1 VINKYQSQF
10 YDYLISMPLVPSYI
24 SNLANYKPGK
34 RIEEVT
40 REYGLEGVIKLSSNE
55 NSLGAS
61 PKAIAAVKKA
71 LGSTH
76 RYPDAFGFEL
86 RTKLAD
92 KFDVKLDNVVLGAGS
107 EGIMSTIMRTFLL
120 SDDELVSA
128 ANSFIGFRVL
138 ANASG
143 RKVHWV
149 PMENYRYDLK
159 SMANAINEY
168 TKIIYIAN
176 PDNPMGT
183 YITRQEFDEFY
194 QKVPD
199 RVLIILDEA
208 YYEFSKEIEDYPDS
222 MSYRY
227 DNVITLRTFSKAYG
241 LAGLRIG
248 YGFAHR
254 ELIGN
259 LMKVKVPFE
268 PSMLAQSAA
277 AAALEDQQF
286 LSQTLNLNTNGLQYL
301 SDELRKLNVETIPSA
316 ANFITTLWESGDR
329 AHSIAEELL
338 KRGIIVRPLDSFGW
352 PNCLRVSTGLESEN
366 EAFIE
371 TLTSVI

>member
-1 VINKYQSQF
+1 
-10 YDYLISMPLVPSYI
+10 MPLVPSYI
-24 SNLANYKPGK
+24 RNLANYKPGK
-34 RIEEVT
+34 PIEEVV
-40 REYGLEGVIKLSSNE
+40 REYGVERVIKLASNE
-55 NSLGAS
+55 NSLGPS
-61 PKAIAAVKKA
+61 PKAVAAIEQA
-71 LGSTH
+71 LQSSH

-86 RTKLAD
+86 RTKLAER
-92 KFDVKLDNVVLGAGS
+92 FNVKLDNVVLGAGS

-149 PMENYRYDLK
+149 PMKNYRYDLDA
-159 SMANAINEY
+159 MANVINDY

-183 YITRQEFDEFY
+183 YATRNEFDDFY
-194 QKVPD
+194 TQVPE
-199 RVLIILDEA
+199 RALIILDEA
-208 YYEFSKEIEDYPDS
+208 YYEFSKENNDFPDS

-241 LAGLRIG
+241 LAGTRIG

-268 PSMLAQSAA
+268 PSLLAQAA
-277 AAALEDQQF
+277 GLAALDDKEF
-286 LSQTLNLNTNGLQYL
+286 LMQTLDLNKKGIGYL
-301 SDELRKLNVETIPSA
+301 SDELRKLNVETVPSVT
-316 ANFITTLWESGDR
+316 NFITTIWES
-329 AHSIAEELL
+329 EEKAIFISEALL
-338 KRGIIVRPLDSFGW
+338 KNGIIVRPLGSFGW

-366 EAFIE
+366 EAFID
-371 TLTSVI
+371 TLKTII